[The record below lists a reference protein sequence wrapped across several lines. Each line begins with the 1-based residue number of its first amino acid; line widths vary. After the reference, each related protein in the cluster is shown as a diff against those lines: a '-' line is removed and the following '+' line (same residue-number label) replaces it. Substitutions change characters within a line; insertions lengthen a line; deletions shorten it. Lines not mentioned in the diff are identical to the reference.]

1 MWEARRALSRLIFL
15 LLSVALG
22 VGVCAAATPT
32 MTTISDTVYRADE
45 CLNASVW
52 AKAGQP

>member
-1 MWEARRALSRLIFL
+1 MLEARRALSRLFFL
-15 LLSVALG
+15 LLSVTLAAG
-22 VGVCAAATPT
+22 VSYAATPT